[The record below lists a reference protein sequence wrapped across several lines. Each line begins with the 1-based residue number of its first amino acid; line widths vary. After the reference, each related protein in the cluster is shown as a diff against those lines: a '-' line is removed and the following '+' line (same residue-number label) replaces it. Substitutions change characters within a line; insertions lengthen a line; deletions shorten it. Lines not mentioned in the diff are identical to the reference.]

1 MDAPRPARILVLD
14 NEESMVE
21 VIADSLERDG
31 ALVVTGF
38 TSSADALEALEQ
50 DSFDLLITNLW
61 MPRKTGLQVLEEARH
76 LRPEMPMLVVTGDPT
91 RESAGHCERLG
102 ACGYMLK
109 PFLPDELQTRVLA
122 ILAAAAEKRSG

>member
-21 VIADSLERDG
+21 VIADSLERDA
-31 ALVVTGF
+31 ALIVTGF
-38 TSSADALEALEQ
+38 TSSSDALRALELEAY
-50 DSFDLLITNLW
+50 DLLITNLW
-61 MPRKTGLQVLEEARH
+61 MPRKTGLQVLEEARR

-109 PFLPDELQTRVLA
+109 PFLPDALQKRVLE
-122 ILAAAAEKRSG
+122 ILASAAEKRAG